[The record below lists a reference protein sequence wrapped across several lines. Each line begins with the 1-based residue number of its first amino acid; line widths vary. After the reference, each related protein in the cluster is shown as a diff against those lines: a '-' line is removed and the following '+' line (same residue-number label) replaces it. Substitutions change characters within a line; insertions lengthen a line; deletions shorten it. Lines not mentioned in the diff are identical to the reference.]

1 MDYNTSKE
9 KIALPEYGRNFQNM
23 VELIESVENKEE
35 RTKMA
40 YILVKVMSNLLPSK
54 HESYFDRKMWDQL
67 HIMSNFKLDVDSPY
81 PAPSLEDVSRKPNKI
96 SYRDNFVRY
105 RHYGRIIQSM
115 VAKVAAMEE
124 GEEKQECVHALA
136 NQMKKLYLIWNRDVV
151 EDDLIINDLHSISS
165 GDLSFT
171 SEMGLTPTAS
181 IFNNREKKRNNNSN
195 NHQKKKKKNKKQKK

>member
-96 SYRDNFVRY
+96 SYRDNLVRY

-165 GDLSFT
+165 GNLSFT

>member
-81 PAPSLEDVSRKPNKI
+81 PVPSLEDVSRKPNKI
-96 SYRDNFVRY
+96 SYRDNLVRY

-151 EDDLIINDLHSISS
+151 EDDLIISDLHSISS

>member
-96 SYRDNFVRY
+96 SYRDNLVRY

-115 VAKVAAMEE
+115 VAKVAGMEE

-151 EDDLIINDLHSISS
+151 EDDLIINDLHGISS

>member
-96 SYRDNFVRY
+96 SYRDNLVRY

-115 VAKVAAMEE
+115 VAKVAAMEG

>member
-81 PAPSLEDVSRKPNKI
+81 PVPSLEDVSRKPNKI
-96 SYRDNFVRY
+96 SYRDNLVRY

-181 IFNNREKKRNNNSN
+181 IFNNRDKKRNNNSN

>member
-81 PAPSLEDVSRKPNKI
+81 PVPSLEDVSRKPNKI
-96 SYRDNFVRY
+96 SYRDNLVRY

>member
-54 HESYFDRKMWDQL
+54 YESYFDRKMWDQL

-96 SYRDNFVRY
+96 SYRDNLVRY

>member
-96 SYRDNFVRY
+96 SYRDNLVRY

-181 IFNNREKKRNNNSN
+181 IFSNREKKRNNNSN

>member
-96 SYRDNFVRY
+96 SYRDNLVRY

>member
-96 SYRDNFVRY
+96 SYRDNLVRY

-171 SEMGLTPTAS
+171 SQMGLTPTAS

>member
-81 PAPSLEDVSRKPNKI
+81 PAPSLEDVNRKPNKI
-96 SYRDNFVRY
+96 SYRDNLVRY

>member
-96 SYRDNFVRY
+96 SYRDNLVRY

-151 EDDLIINDLHSISS
+151 EDDLIINDLHGISS

>member
-81 PAPSLEDVSRKPNKI
+81 PVPSLEDVSRKPNKI
-96 SYRDNFVRY
+96 SYRDNLVRY

-124 GEEKQECVHALA
+124 GEEKPVSAICFFENGDCYNYYYYYCSNYV
-136 NQMKKLYLIWNRDVV
+136 Y
-151 EDDLIINDLHSISS
+151 III
-165 GDLSFT
+165 
-171 SEMGLTPTAS
+171 
-181 IFNNREKKRNNNSN
+181 
-195 NHQKKKKKNKKQKK
+195 